1 MDKYEYRICLEDI
14 QALIGRRDFV
24 QAVEIADTIDWN
36 HVKSVKTLCMISD
49 LYKINGRIEQS
60 YAVLVQAYNRQ
71 PDNPKIVYALCDLLI
86 RQKQMLSALQLYN
99 EFTRLAPMDPSRFV
113 LQYQL
118 YQLQNV
124 SLDER
129 IAVLKDLER
138 HSFRD
143 KWVLELAK
151 LYEEQ
156 GRYQDCAAQCDKLI
170 ERGKPAYQKK
180 AIQLKQKYASL
191 TAEQKEIYRQLT
203 TSIARQNTQPLAE
216 AASEAPFSERGLS
229 EKDSRSG
236 RRTAGRRNPETD
248 MDALVDRAARMTG
261 IADTE
266 PITMN
271 PGGSDEIRIRGMDE
285 QLVNTVDLQR
295 EVADGLRDIMT
306 RETDELDSDGIEEAV
321 NGGEPQRRA
330 GQDRRGGFDLP
341 EEEENAP
348 EAREEFERARQEVRE
363 RRAVRAGAGRGAA
376 YEADLAQE
384 TDGQYSMRLG
394 IDGRNVISRPDVPE
408 VPEPSAEE
416 RQLPE
421 TEPAEAE
428 DEEALRAY
436 EEARQERLRESAPK
450 GRLSDGMTGQEKL
463 AVALAKQANEPA
475 GQQDGGLP
483 ESSLQ
488 DTLVLDESAD
498 ASTRTWIGSSVER
511 ALAAPSR
518 QPLRDAGQEEE
529 EALFAEEYADGKEP
543 GDDSGA
549 GEPEEN
555 IEEPDVDENESGAE
569 AAQKHTEEKLSETQ
583 EIAELVRLEFENN
596 EQLARQ
602 QAAAE
607 AARRTE
613 EEAAHRAEVEAEA
626 RRLVEEK
633 EREAEEN
640 RRREEEAEAQKR
652 AERMRA
658 ERARRDAELDA
669 GLAEASAVRAANAA
683 RENMETAE
691 LQKIIMEE
699 DRGPAVLA
707 EEGREAAQETVQDAS
722 GETPHGQE
730 EEPPVRQE
738 KSHYQKAHYQEGAP
752 RTEELR
758 RREQPESRED
768 RRQQAR
774 RAGSASER
782 IRNMT
787 PEQRKLFTPFLH
799 EKNTREQLLE
809 TIDSISLA
817 SYTGNVVITGD
828 EENGATD
835 LAKALLRNVHMTDIN
850 FSGKVAVTTGSSL
863 NRKGPTAYLARLE
876 NGGLIVDHASTMT
889 RETVEALNAALE
901 KEDHGAIVLLTD
913 TRKNMDRFWGEY
925 EEELKNIFTTRVD
938 IRPLSIE
945 ELMRYAER
953 YAERQDCVMD
963 ESGRGALEDQI
974 AGLQTETHRVT
985 VEELRELID
994 SAVTSAERKTA
1005 GHFMDS
1011 VLRKR
1016 YDSEDRIILRDK
1028 DFRR

>member
-86 RQKQMLSALQLYN
+86 RQKQMLPALQLYN

-156 GRYQDCAAQCDKLI
+156 GRYPDCAAQCDKLI
-170 ERGKPAYQKK
+170 EKGKPAYQKK

-216 AASEAPFSERGLS
+216 AAPEAQSPARELPERDL
-229 EKDSRSG
+229 RSG
-236 RRTAGRRNPETD
+236 RRTAGRQKPEAD

-271 PGGSDEIRIRGMDE
+271 PGGSDEIRIKGMDE

-306 RETDELDSDGIEEAV
+306 RETDELDSDGIAEAADDTEPR
-321 NGGEPQRRA
+321 GGA
-330 GQDRRGGFDLP
+330 GQEPRGGFALP
-341 EEEENAP
+341 EEEDSS
-348 EAREEFERARQEVRE
+348 EAREEFERARQEIRE
-363 RRAVRAGAGRGAA
+363 RRTVYKA
-376 YEADLAQE
+376 ELAQE

-394 IDGRNVISRPDVPE
+394 IDGRNVISRPGVPEADVPE
-408 VPEPSAEE
+408 VREMSAEE
-416 RQLPE
+416 RLLPE
-421 TEPAEAE
+421 TETAG

-450 GRLSDGMTGQEKL
+450 GRLSDGMTEQEKL

-475 GQQDGGLP
+475 GQQSGGLS

-498 ASTRTWIGSSVER
+498 ASTRTWIGANVER
-511 ALAAPSR
+511 ALAGPSR

-529 EALFAEEYADGKEP
+529 DELFAEEAADGEDP
-543 GDDSGA
+543 DESA
-549 GEPEEN
+549 GEPGMSGEESGG
-555 IEEPDVDENESGAE
+555 DEAESGAE
-569 AAQKHTEEKLSETQ
+569 AAQEHTEEKLSETQ

-607 AARRTE
+607 AARRAE
-613 EEAAHRAEVEAEA
+613 EEAARRAEIEEEA

-633 EREAEEN
+633 ERQAEREEEEK
-640 RRREEEAEAQKR
+640 RRREEEAAAEER

-699 DRGPAVLA
+699 DRGPAVSA
-707 EEGREAAQETVQDAS
+707 EEEQENAQKTAREAIRAAS
-722 GETPHGQE
+722 GET
-730 EEPPVRQE
+730 
-738 KSHYQKAHYQEGAP
+738 
-752 RTEELR
+752 LR
-758 RREQPESRED
+758 RREQEQPDGQEKSYHREEPLRQERSQERPQPESRRED
-768 RRQQAR
+768 RRPQAR
-774 RAGSASER
+774 RAGSVSER

-828 EENGATD
+828 EENGATG
-835 LAKALLRNVHMTDIN
+835 LAKALLRNVHMTDAN

-863 NRKGPTAYLARLE
+863 NRKGPAAYLARLE

-913 TRKNMDRFWGEY
+913 TSKNMDRFWGEY

-938 IRPLSIE
+938 IRPLSDE

-963 ESGRGALEDQI
+963 ESGRRALEDQI

-985 VEELRELID
+985 IEELRELMD
-994 SAVTSAERKTA
+994 NAVISAERKTA